1 MLNLLAGS
9 GWFGSYRRS
18 VCTGRAGMHT
28 GYRATHPRQVYSGFT
43 IRAFDMLALKL
54 TLVPSFLLIVSMSG
68 KWWGPAIAGWLAGLP
83 VVAGPILYLLV
94 LQHGASFGAQAATLS
109 LAAILASEA
118 FNFGY
123 AWTCRVANWRVAL
136 AAGLAAWFACANAL
150 ALLPGASN
158 TSPAFAWPA
167 STAWALAAA
176 ALGVGFGN
184 AFLPNSRA
192 LAKGAPLTRIDLAG
206 RMLAGIALTLIVTA
220 LSGRLGAGWSG
231 LLAVFPLM
239 GVVLSVASH
248 RAHGPAFVIALLRG
262 MVAGRFSFGAF
273 CLFLSF
279 ALTREPAFA
288 AFAQAA
294 ALAVLVQ
301 GLTKRLTKSR
311 ARAADEATHPRPA
324 TSSAGHGT
332 GIRTDS

>member
-1 MLNLLAGS
+1 
-9 GWFGSYRRS
+9 
-18 VCTGRAGMHT
+18 
-28 GYRATHPRQVYSGFT
+28 
-43 IRAFDMLALKL
+43 MLALKL
-54 TLVPSFLLIVSMSG
+54 TLVPSLLLIVSMSG

-94 LQHGASFGAQAATLS
+94 LQHGPSFGAHAATLS

-136 AAGLAAWFACANAL
+136 AVGLAAWFACANAL
-150 ALLPGASN
+150 ALLPIAWSAS
-158 TSPAFAWPA
+158 SASSAFAWSVWSA

-184 AFLPNSRA
+184 AFLPKSRA
-192 LAKGAPLTRIDLAG
+192 VARGAPLTRLDLAG
-206 RMLAGIALTLIVTA
+206 RVLAGIALTLIVTA

-239 GVVLSVASH
+239 GVVLSVSSH
-248 RAHGPAFVIALLRG
+248 RAHGPAFVVALLRG

-273 CLFLSF
+273 CLYLSF
-279 ALTREPAFA
+279 ALTREPALA

-294 ALAVLVQ
+294 ALAVCVQ
-301 GLTKRLTKSR
+301 ALTKRLAKSR
-311 ARAADEATHPRPA
+311 ASASPVSNAAREN
-324 TSSAGHGT
+324 